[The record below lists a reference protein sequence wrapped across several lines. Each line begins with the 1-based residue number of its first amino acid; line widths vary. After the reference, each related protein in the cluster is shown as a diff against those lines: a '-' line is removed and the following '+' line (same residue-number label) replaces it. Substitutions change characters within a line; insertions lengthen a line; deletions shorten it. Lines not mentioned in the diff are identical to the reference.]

1 MDEYLREERAR
12 LHADW
17 ENVSQK
23 ERRSRTMF
31 AQEGIQARVGD
42 VARELE
48 AVRAAIG
55 SGTDVES
62 FTRQALRAYG
72 AFATEKPDGIEFDL
86 REAPRALRESCG
98 FVDAFKA
105 KFDLPVDPGVLYLSR
120 THPIV
125 EGLAQY
131 VLNAALDG
139 EGPVA
144 RRCGVIRTD
153 AVDRR
158 TTLLLLRYR
167 YHVITSR
174 GDQATELLAEDCQVV
189 AFTGSP
195 NNTQWMDAA
204 DAERLLSAEPRQNV
218 APSQAA
224 DFVSQVI
231 GGYDHLRPAL
241 EDFVRRRGQ
250 ELLDAHRRVRAAAR
264 MQGVR
269 YEIRPE
275 LPPDVL
281 GVYVYLPAKG

>member
-1 MDEYLREERAR
+1 L
-12 LHADW
+12 
-17 ENVSQK
+17 NGV
-23 ERRSRTMF
+23 
-31 AQEGIQARVGD
+31 
-42 VARELE
+42 
-48 AVRAAIG
+48 
-55 SGTDVES
+55 
-62 FTRQALRAYG
+62 
-72 AFATEKPDGIEFDL
+72 EFDL

-174 GDQATELLAEDCQVV
+174 GDQAAELLAEDSQVV
-189 AFTGSP
+189 AFAGAP
-195 NNTQWMDAA
+195 DKAQWLAA
-204 DAERLLSAEPRQNV
+204 EQSERLLSAESKEDVTPGQR
-218 APSQAA
+218 S
-224 DFVSQVI
+224 DFVRKVI
-231 GGYDHLRPAL
+231 DGFDYLRPAL
-241 EDFVRRRGQ
+241 EEFARRRGQ

-281 GVYVYLPAKG
+281 GVYVYLPAGQERRST